1 MASPAAKVF
10 VCQPWGFWELSLN
23 VLVWLLT
30 SLTCS
35 VSHSPIKIKVVKEKK
50 KIEEKTELH
59 RGYTTSKHVCY
70 RTPSSKNT
78 NPGLLWWS
86 SG

>member
-23 VLVWLLT
+23 VFVWLLT

-50 KIEEKTELH
+50 K
-59 RGYTTSKHVCY
+59 
-70 RTPSSKNT
+70 N
-78 NPGLLWWS
+78 
-86 SG
+86 

>member
-50 KIEEKTELH
+50 K
-59 RGYTTSKHVCY
+59 
-70 RTPSSKNT
+70 KN
-78 NPGLLWWS
+78 
-86 SG
+86 